1 MDKSYSKILLKV
13 NKLQDFIYLFEGRIL
28 LLPVEGTVLSSSLGI
43 ALDVPDMHVDSMG
56 GRYISH
62 RSNSVFVQCET
73 TIISDTEISVVVGYY
88 YDLIKIF
95 KDGKVC
101 PGYSIVDQY
110 IIQFVNTLDYIKM
123 YTWGDYLMVLLSD
136 YTLKIVNI
144 DTLEDID
151 ANEVFCMNSD
161 NCTVYG
167 KTSGS
172 YI

>member
-1 MDKSYSKILLKV
+1 MDKSYSKILLQV

-123 YTWGDYLMVLLSD
+123 YTWGGLSNGFIVRLYIKNCKYWYLGRYWYKWGFL
-136 YTLKIVNI
+136 Y
-144 DTLEDID
+144 E
-151 ANEVFCMNSD
+151 FR
-161 NCTVYG
+161 
-167 KTSGS
+167 
-172 YI
+172 